1 MCVLLFVHNHT
12 LVKYVPV
19 NHNDFSELNFT
30 EVDTLDEG
38 LIPET
43 VFILDSAGR
52 VRVSSR

>member
-1 MCVLLFVHNHT
+1 M
-12 LVKYVPV
+12 KYVPV